1 MSGIDIVVT
10 WVDGNDP
17 QWQASRAKYETNT
30 GDLGNSER
38 RFRDWDLMRYWFRGV
53 EKFAPW
59 VNKVIFITCGQHPD
73 WLNVDNPKLKLV
85 DHRDYMPEDALP
97 TFNSNAIEL
106 GINKID
112 GLSDRFILFN
122 DDFFIINELKETDFF
137 VNGLP
142 CDFVALD
149 AIEPSEDFDYVLANN
164 VRIINENFDKREV
177 LSRNK
182 SQWFNLKDVK
192 SVMRT
197 VALRKPWNKFTG
209 FRDYHTPV
217 AYTKK
222 EFDDMWVRYPDLMND
237 TVHRRFRDKDNI
249 SHWLIRYW
257 RLASGEFVTS
267 SQKKYIFIPV
277 ENGDNSALIDT
288 IRKQRRKILCINDNF
303 SGSDISVV
311 QKSLRDA
318 FEAILPEKS
327 SFEI

>member
-17 QWQASRAKYETNT
+17 AWQASRAKYEN
-30 GDLGNSER
+30 NSGELNNSAR

-59 VNKVIFITCGQHPD
+59 VNKVVFITCGQRPL
-73 WLNVDNPKLKLV
+73 WLNVDNPKLMLV

-106 GINKID
+106 GINKIV

-122 DDFFIINELKETDFF
+122 DDFFILDGLKETDFF
-137 VNGLP
+137 VDGLP
-142 CDFVALD
+142 CDFAALD
-149 AIEPSEDFDYVLANN
+149 AIEPSEDFDYILANN

-177 LSRNK
+177 LTNNR

-217 AYTKK
+217 AYNRK
-222 EFDDMWVRYPDLMND
+222 EFDDMWERFPDIMNA
-237 TVHRRFRDKDNI
+237 TVHSRFRGKDNI

-257 RLASGEFVTS
+257 RLASGKFHTS
-267 SQKKYIFIPV
+267 SQKKYTFIPV
-277 ENGDNSALIDT
+277 IDGDNSVLVDAIKNQ
-288 IRKQRRKILCINDNF
+288 RKKILCINDNF
-303 SGSDISVV
+303 EGDDISKA
-311 QKSLRDA
+311 QKDLKEA